1 MDHYGP
7 KNPMLNKSSTPKRRR
22 GIFLLPNLFTTAALF
37 SGFYSIVASVSER
50 FEVAAVAI
58 LVAIVLDGLD
68 GRVARITN
76 TESAFGAAYDSLSDM
91 VAFGLAPALLA
102 YQWSLVSL
110 GKLGW
115 LAAFVFTAG
124 AALRLARFT
133 VQIDV
138 VDKRYFQGLPSPSGA
153 ALLGVLV
160 WVGVDYGVSGK
171 DVAAFVSFGAIL
183 TGVLMVSNIR
193 YHSLKE
199 FDLKGKVSFISA
211 LAIVLIFVMISI
223 DPPLIL
229 FLMFLIYA
237 ASGPI
242 LTLFHIRKRREARK
256 GTADVLSEKS

>member
-1 MDHYGP
+1 
-7 KNPMLNKSSTPKRRR
+7 MLNKFSTSKRRR

-37 SGFYSIVASVSER
+37 AGFYAIVAAMGER
-50 FEVAAVAI
+50 FEVAAMAIVVAI
-58 LVAIVLDGLD
+58 ILDGMD
-68 GRVARITN
+68 GRIARITN

-91 VAFGLAPALLA
+91 VAFGLAPALVV

-133 VQIDV
+133 VQVDV
-138 VDKRYFQGLPSPSGA
+138 ADKRYFQGLPSPSGA

-160 WVGVDYGVSGK
+160 WLGVDYGVSGK
-171 DVAAFVSFGAIL
+171 DAAAFVSLGTIL
-183 TGVLMVSNIR
+183 TGILMVSNIR

-199 FDLKGKVSFISA
+199 IDLKGKVPFISA
-211 LAIVLIFVMISI
+211 LAIVLVFVMISI

-229 FLMFLIYA
+229 FLGFLIYA
-237 ASGPI
+237 MSGPI
-242 LTLFHIRKRREARK
+242 LTLFQVRKHRETRK
-256 GTADVLSEKS
+256 GIADILSKKP